1 MKFIIQ
7 LYYFLNKKYNDGLN
21 LNLLQ
26 IDERIKAYRYDSL
39 ETIKY
44 YYISIRFKNL
54 IILSILQLVYEFNCC
69 INYSQQQLHV
79 LFDFQ
84 EKALNRCA
92 IQLEDGHNN
101 ADDMAQTFC

>member
-7 LYYFLNKKYNDGLN
+7 LYYLLNKKYNNGLN

-26 IDERIKAYRYDSL
+26 IDKRIKAYRHDSQ

-44 YYISIRFKNL
+44 NYISIRFKNL
-54 IILSILQLVYEFNCC
+54 IIQSILQLIYEFNFC
-69 INYSQQQLHV
+69 INYSLQQLHI
-79 LFDFQ
+79 LLDFQ

-101 ADDMAQTFC
+101 ADDMAEKFC